1 MNFFSFNQTKAQ
13 TKLFV
18 SELERPISKGFQK
31 GSHQAP
37 LAKGLA
43 QNTLNAMVEIAPDL
57 IEEGLKVISSTIA
70 GLSQDYT
77 SETILRKNIDGDE
90 EEEIFIP
97 KHLTIV
103 RTNFKSDVNEE
114 KRCRDNFGGGSA
126 CQDLEDEKLLIE
138 LDIISSD
145 DNKAFYFQPKSYF
158 YNGKDSKGKP
168 IHEITLYFA
177 FVEATK
183 NITDYDTLTYQ
194 KIITFKD
201 LTNNHRYLFKQKDR
215 SYDTTYQS
223 AWISSEAE
231 KKGAYTIVL
240 KVEEKRYSSKL
251 ATTINKI
258 YKKHE
263 NTLKAKINK
272 EIKEQLEKK
281 LKN

>member
-1 MNFFSFNQTKAQ
+1 MNFFNFNQTKAQ

-18 SELERPISKGFQK
+18 SELEAPISKGFQK
-31 GSHQAP
+31 GSHAP
-37 LAKGLA
+37 LSKGLA

-77 SETILRKNIDGDE
+77 SETIVRKNIDGDE
-90 EEEIFIP
+90 DEEIFIP
-97 KHLTIV
+97 RHLTIV
-103 RTNFKSDVNEE
+103 RANFKSDINKE
-114 KRCRDNFGGGSA
+114 KRCKDNFGGGSA
-126 CQDLEDEKLLIE
+126 CQGLEDEKLLIE

-145 DNKAFYFQPKSYF
+145 DKQAFYFQPKSY
-158 YNGKDSKGKP
+158 YYEGKDTKGKS
-168 IHEITLYFA
+168 IHEISLYFA
-177 FVEATK
+177 FVEASK
-183 NITDYDTLTYQ
+183 NITDYDALEYQ
-194 KIITFKD
+194 KIIIFKD
-201 LTNNHRYLFKQKDR
+201 LDHNHRYLFKQEDR

-240 KVEEKRYSSKL
+240 KIEEKRYSSKL

-263 NTLKAKINK
+263 DTLKKKINK

-281 LKN
+281 LSN